1 MLLETE
7 VQKPTTA
14 GLDIRAL
21 LREHEGHNYELHHE
35 HVNPANVRTLKTI
48 GFDRCYT
55 RAEGPYLWDVEGIQ
69 YLDMLSGYGV
79 FGLGRNHPEI
89 RRVLT
94 EFLGLNYPSLV
105 KMEAPLLSGLLA
117 AELKKR
123 MPNQLDTVFF
133 TNSGAEGIE
142 TALKYAKCA
151 TGRPAILYCQKAF
164 HGLTYAALSVNG
176 DENFREGFTPFMP
189 DCRQIPFNDLESLER
204 ELGKRD
210 VAAFVVEPI
219 QGKGVN
225 IPAPGYLRE
234 AARLCRQH
242 GTIFI
247 ADEVQSGM
255 GRTGRF
261 LAIEHDGDVDP
272 DIVVLAKTLSGGF
285 VPVGAVLCKKWI
297 HEKVFS
303 SMQRSVVHS
312 STFSQGSF
320 AMVAGLAALDVLD
333 REQLI
338 PNAERMGNRIGE
350 ALRAMIPRFE
360 FLKDVRWRG
369 LMIGIE
375 FGPPKSLG
383 LKTAWA
389 LMHKMDKSL
398 FPQAAIIP
406 LLDKHHIITQVAGHN
421 VDVIKLLPPL
431 DHQRSRCGVVPRSV
445 RGRARATAQ
454 VPRSGLGRGQRHR
467 TDGVDPARTLRGW
480 VWGLGSGDTTQA
492 SVWAGC
498 NFELRRGRWRFRQQP
513 GNDDQQ
519 HHDHQRENAPKHHA
533 ALAGN
538 FMFAP
543 R

>member
-1 MLLETE
+1 
-7 VQKPTTA
+7 
-14 GLDIRAL
+14 
-21 LREHEGHNYELHHE
+21 
-35 HVNPANVRTLKTI
+35 
-48 GFDRCYT
+48 
-55 RAEGPYLWDVEGIQ
+55 
-69 YLDMLSGYGV
+69 MLSGYGV

-176 DENFREGFTPFMP
+176 DENFRAGFTPFLP
-189 DCRQIPFNDLESLER
+189 DCRQIPFNDLASLER
-204 ELGKRD
+204 ELGKKD

-225 IPAPGYLRE
+225 IPSPGYLRA

-242 GTIFI
+242 GAIFI

-333 REQLI
+333 RQQLI

-350 ALRAMIPRFE
+350 GLRAMIPRFE
-360 FLKDVRWRG
+360 FLKAVRWRG

-431 DHQRSRCGVVPRSV
+431 IISEADAVWFLDAFEDVLVQLHKFPGPAWDVVSDIGRMMLT
-445 RGRARATAQ
+445 RRAR
-454 VPRSGLGRGQRHR
+454 
-467 TDGVDPARTLRGW
+467 
-480 VWGLGSGDTTQA
+480 
-492 SVWAGC
+492 
-498 NFELRRGRWRFRQQP
+498 
-513 GNDDQQ
+513 
-519 HHDHQRENAPKHHA
+519 
-533 ALAGN
+533 
-538 FMFAP
+538 
-543 R
+543 